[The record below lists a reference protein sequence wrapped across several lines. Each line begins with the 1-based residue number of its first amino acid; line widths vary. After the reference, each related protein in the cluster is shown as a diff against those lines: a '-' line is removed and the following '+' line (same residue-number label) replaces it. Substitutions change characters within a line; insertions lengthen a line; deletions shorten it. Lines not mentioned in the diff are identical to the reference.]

1 MGIGP
6 SQLSWFFAGVAT
18 ASLVIIGI
26 AGYKG
31 VDTDGGPGID
41 DPPFVR
47 HDVDR
52 AQQLFGLQFDEAQ
65 RDSMMDGLRTNH
77 DLYEI
82 MREIDLPNN
91 VVPAM
96 QFNVLAAGSL
106 PDMEQR
112 PVDWKLPESVSLPEN
127 REELAFYPVEKL
139 AVLIRDSKITSLEL
153 TELYLDRIARYDGE
167 LKTVV
172 TLTADLARRQARQ
185 ADEELARGTYRGPL
199 HGIPYGTKDLLDL
212 AGYPST
218 WGSEIYRDQVAT
230 ETAAVIR
237 KLEEAGAVHL
247 AKMSLGELAWGDV
260 WFGGMTRSPWNTEY
274 GSSGSSAGS
283 ASATAAG
290 LVAFAIG
297 SETLGSIVSPST
309 RNGVTGLRPTYDRV
323 SREGAMALSWS
334 MDKLGPITRSAH
346 DAALVFAA
354 IHGPAERK
362 ADDGYSGNAGHGST
376 GVGLHTPPDAVIAG
390 DGHGDGR
397 RSGRAAD
404 AAVSDP
410 VLIHRKTGVF
420 DLPFNYEP
428 DFDFENLKVGYVKS
442 AFESDYG
449 YREYDRAV
457 LEVLESLGAQLVPI
471 ELPKLPAAAIRFILS
486 VEAAAAF
493 DEITRSG
500 RDTMMVR
507 QIKNAWPNVFRTS
520 RFVPAVEYV
529 QANRI
534 RTLLMEQM
542 EEAIRGVDVYVSP
555 SFAGGNL
562 LITNLTGHP
571 SVSVPTGFDP
581 EVGLP
586 SSITF
591 NGHLFDE
598 GTVLALARAYQSVT
612 EHHHRIPPA
621 FLDAMGP
628 GTGD

>member
-6 SQLSWFFAGVAT
+6 SQLSWFLAGLAT
-18 ASLVIIGI
+18 ASLIIIGI
-26 AGYKG
+26 GSYKG
-31 VDTDGGPGID
+31 VDADGGSGIEK
-41 DPPFVR
+41 PPFVM

-52 AQQLFGLQFDEAQ
+52 AQQLLGLQFNEAQ
-65 RDSMMDGLRTNH
+65 RDSMMDGLRTNL
-77 DLYEI
+77 DFYKV

-91 VVPAM
+91 VAPAM

-106 PDMEQR
+106 PDLEQR
-112 PVDWKLPESVSLPEN
+112 PVDWKLPESVSLPDN

-139 AVLIRDSKITSLEL
+139 AVLIRERQITSTEL
-153 TELYLDRIARYDGE
+153 TELYLDRIARYDDE

-172 TLTADLARRQARQ
+172 TLTPELARRQARQ
-185 ADEELARGTYRGPL
+185 ADEEIARGMWRGPL

-218 WGSEIYRDQVAT
+218 WGSSIYKEQVPT
-230 ETAAVIR
+230 ETAVVIR
-237 KLEEAGAVHL
+237 KLDAAGAVHL
-247 AKMSLGELAWGDV
+247 AKLSLGELAWGDV

-290 LVAFAIG
+290 LMAFAIG

-334 MDKLGPITRSAH
+334 MDKIGPITRSAH

-354 IHGPAERK
+354 IHGPAEND
-362 ADDGYSGNAGHGST
+362 ADNRYTDT
-376 GVGLHTPPDAVIAG
+376 
-390 DGHGDGR
+390 
-397 RSGRAAD
+397 
-404 AAVSDP
+404 DP

-428 DFDFENLKVGYVKS
+428 DFDFENLKIGYVES
-442 AFESDYG
+442 AFEFDYG

-457 LEVLESLGAQLVPI
+457 LDVLESLGAQLVPI
-471 ELPKLPAAAIRFILS
+471 ALPDMPASAIRFILS

-520 RFVPAVEYV
+520 RFVPAVEYI

-542 EEAIRGVDVYVSP
+542 DEAISGVDVYVSP

-562 LITNLTGHP
+562 LVTNLTGHP
-571 SVSVPTGFDP
+571 SVVVPTGFEP
-581 EVGLP
+581 ESGLP
-586 SSITF
+586 ASITF

-612 EHHHRIPPA
+612 EHHRQIPPG
-621 FLDAMGP
+621 FLDSKEP
-628 GTGD
+628 GNGD

>member
-1 MGIGP
+1 MEYGMKQISWFLAGAAVATVMFVGIGGRLGWLDAD
-6 SQLSWFFAGVAT
+6 QAENGVP
-18 ASLVIIGI
+18 VF
-26 AGYKG
+26 
-31 VDTDGGPGID
+31 DM
-41 DPPFVR
+41 

-52 AQQLFGLQFDEAQ
+52 AQRLFGLRFDEAQ
-65 RDSMMDGLRTNH
+65 RDSMMDGLWTNL
-77 DLYEI
+77 DLYGI
-82 MREIDLPNN
+82 MREIDLPNH
-91 VVPAM
+91 VVPAL

-106 PDMEQR
+106 PDLEQR
-112 PVDWKLPESVSLPEN
+112 PVDWKLPESVPLPEN

-139 AVLIRDSKITSLEL
+139 AVLIRDREITSLEL
-153 TELYLDRIARYDGE
+153 TELYLDRIARFDDE
-167 LKTVV
+167 LMTVV
-172 TLTADLARRQARQ
+172 TLTPELARNQARR
-185 ADEELARGTYRGPL
+185 ADEELARGTWRGPL

-218 WGSEIYRDQVAT
+218 WGSAIYKDQVPA

-247 AKMSLGELAWGDV
+247 AKLSLGELAWGDV

-283 ASATAAG
+283 SSATAAG

-346 DAALVFAA
+346 DAALVFDA
-354 IHGPAERK
+354 IHGPA
-362 ADDGYSGNAGHGST
+362 
-376 GVGLHTPPDAVIAG
+376 G
-390 DGHGDGR
+390 DGQSAGEPAR
-397 RSGRAAD
+397 RSAD
-404 AAVSDP
+404 ARGTIQAGTVITDP

-428 DFDFENLKVGYVKS
+428 DFDFENLRIGIVKS

-449 YREYDRAV
+449 YSEYDGAV

-471 ELPKLPAAAIRFILS
+471 DLPDIPASAIRFILS

-493 DEITRSG
+493 DEVTRSG
-500 RDTMMVR
+500 RDTLMVR
-507 QIKNAWPNVFRTS
+507 QIKNAWPNVFRTA
-520 RFVPAVEYV
+520 RFVPAVEYI

-581 EVGLP
+581 ESGLP
-586 SSITF
+586 ASITF

-612 EHHHRIPPA
+612 EHHRRIPPG
-621 FLDAMGP
+621 FLDSTAP
-628 GTGD
+628 ETGD

>member
-6 SQLSWFFAGVAT
+6 SQLSWFFAGLAT
-18 ASLVIIGI
+18 ASLLIIGI

-31 VDTDGGPGID
+31 VDADGGPGFD
-41 DPPFVR
+41 EPPFVM

-65 RDSMMDGLRTNH
+65 RDSMMDGLRTNL
-77 DLYEI
+77 DLYEV
-82 MREIDLPNN
+82 MREIDLPNH

-106 PDMEQR
+106 PDLEQR
-112 PVDWKLPESVSLPEN
+112 PVDWKLPASVSLPEN

-139 AVLIRDSKITSLEL
+139 AVLIRDRKITSLEL
-153 TELYLDRIARYDGE
+153 TELYLDRIARYDDE
-167 LKTVV
+167 LMTVV
-172 TLTADLARRQARQ
+172 TLTPDLARRQARQ
-185 ADEELARGTYRGPL
+185 ADEELARGIWRGPL

-230 ETAAVIR
+230 ETAVVIR

-323 SREGAMALSWS
+323 SRQGAMALSWS

-354 IHGPAERK
+354 IHGPAER
-362 ADDGYSGNAGHGST
+362 N
-376 GVGLHTPPDAVIAG
+376 
-390 DGHGDGR
+390 
-397 RSGRAAD
+397 AD
-404 AAVSDP
+404 AGYSDP

-442 AFESDYG
+442 ALESDYG
-449 YREYDRAV
+449 YRDFDRAV

-471 ELPKLPAAAIRFILS
+471 ELPELPASAIRFILS

-493 DEITRSG
+493 DDITRSG

-534 RTLLMEQM
+534 RALIMEQM
-542 EEAIRGVDVYVSP
+542 DEAIRGVDVYVSP

-562 LITNLTGHP
+562 LVTNLTGHP
-571 SVSVPTGFDP
+571 SLSVPTGFDP
-581 EVGLP
+581 QVGLP
-586 SSITF
+586 TSITF

-612 EHHHRIPPA
+612 EHHLRIPPA
-621 FLDAMGP
+621 FLNAIGP
-628 GTGD
+628 DTGD

>member
-6 SQLSWFFAGVAT
+6 SQLSWFLAGLAT
-18 ASLVIIGI
+18 ASLIIIGI
-26 AGYKG
+26 GSYKG
-31 VDTDGGPGID
+31 VDADGGSGIEK
-41 DPPFVR
+41 PPFVM

-52 AQQLFGLQFDEAQ
+52 AQQLLGLQFNEAQ
-65 RDSMMDGLRTNH
+65 RDSMMDGLRTNL
-77 DLYEI
+77 DFYKV

-91 VVPAM
+91 VAPAM

-106 PDMEQR
+106 PDLEQR
-112 PVDWKLPESVSLPEN
+112 PVDWKLPESVSLPDN

-139 AVLIRDSKITSLEL
+139 AVLIRERQITSTEL
-153 TELYLDRIARYDGE
+153 TELYLDRIARYDDE

-172 TLTADLARRQARQ
+172 TLTPELARRQARQ
-185 ADEELARGTYRGPL
+185 ADEEIARGMWRGPL

-218 WGSEIYRDQVAT
+218 WGSSIYKEQVPT
-230 ETAAVIR
+230 ETAVVIR
-237 KLEEAGAVHL
+237 KLDAAGAVHL
-247 AKMSLGELAWGDV
+247 AKLSLGELAWGDV

-290 LVAFAIG
+290 LMAFAIG

-334 MDKLGPITRSAH
+334 MDKIGPITRSAH

-354 IHGPAERK
+354 IHGPAEND
-362 ADDGYSGNAGHGST
+362 ADNRYTDT
-376 GVGLHTPPDAVIAG
+376 
-390 DGHGDGR
+390 
-397 RSGRAAD
+397 
-404 AAVSDP
+404 DP

-428 DFDFENLKVGYVKS
+428 DFDFENLKIGYVES
-442 AFESDYG
+442 AFEFDYG

-457 LEVLESLGAQLVPI
+457 LDVLESLGAQLVPI
-471 ELPKLPAAAIRFILS
+471 ALPDMPASAIRFILS

-520 RFVPAVEYV
+520 RFVPAVEYI

-542 EEAIRGVDVYVSP
+542 EEAISGVDVYVSP

-571 SVSVPTGFDP
+571 SVTVPTGYDP

-586 SSITF
+586 ASITF

-598 GTVLALARAYQSVT
+598 GTVLALARAYQSAT
-612 EHHHRIPPA
+612 EFHRWTPRG
-621 FLDAMGP
+621 FLDP
-628 GTGD
+628 TEPETGE

>member
-1 MGIGP
+1 MGYGMKQI
-6 SQLSWFFAGVAT
+6 SWFLAGVAVAT
-18 ASLVIIGI
+18 AMIVGFGGRLG
-26 AGYKG
+26 G
-31 VDTDGGPGID
+31 VDAGPADNGAPD
-41 DPPFVR
+41 FDMY
-47 HDVDR
+47 DVER
-52 AQQLFGLQFDEAQ
+52 AQRLFGLRFDEAQ

-82 MREIDLPNN
+82 MREIDLPNH
-91 VVPAM
+91 VVPAL

-106 PDMEQR
+106 PDLQQR
-112 PVDWKLPESVSLPEN
+112 PVDWKLPESVPMPDN

-139 AVLIRDSKITSLEL
+139 AVLIRERKINSLEL
-153 TELYLDRIARYDGE
+153 TDLYLDRIARYDDE
-167 LKTVV
+167 LMSVV
-172 TLTADLARRQARQ
+172 TLTPELARSQARR
-185 ADEELARGTYRGPL
+185 ADEELAAGIWRGPL

-218 WGSEIYRDQVAT
+218 WGSAIYKDQVAA

-237 KLEEAGAVHL
+237 KLEQAGAVHL
-247 AKMSLGELAWGDV
+247 AKLSLGELAWGDV
-260 WFGGMTRSPWNTEY
+260 WFGGMTRSPWNTEH

-323 SREGAMALSWS
+323 SRQGAMALSWS

-354 IHGPAERK
+354 IHGPGENM
-362 ADDGYSGNAGHGST
+362 ADAGRSGNIGHTGNSGDGST
-376 GVGLHTPPDAVIAG
+376 GGPV
-390 DGHGDGR
+390 
-397 RSGRAAD
+397 
-404 AAVSDP
+404 VSDP

-428 DFDFENLKVGYVKS
+428 DFDFENLKIGYIQS

-471 ELPKLPAAAIRFILS
+471 ELPEIPASAIRFILS

-493 DEITRSG
+493 DELTQSG
-500 RDTMMVR
+500 RDAMMVR
-507 QIKNAWPNVFRTS
+507 QIKNAWPNVFRTA
-520 RFVPAVEYV
+520 RFVPAVEYI

-542 EEAIRGVDVYVSP
+542 EEAISGVDVYVSP

-562 LITNLTGHP
+562 LVTNLTGHP
-571 SVSVPTGFDP
+571 SVVVPTGFEP
-581 EVGLP
+581 ESGLP
-586 SSITF
+586 ASITF

-612 EHHHRIPPA
+612 EHHRQIPPG
-621 FLDAMGP
+621 FLDSKEP
-628 GTGD
+628 GNGD

>member
-6 SQLSWFFAGVAT
+6 SQLSWFLAGLAT
-18 ASLVIIGI
+18 ASLIIIGI
-26 AGYKG
+26 GSYKG
-31 VDTDGGPGID
+31 VDADGGSGIEK
-41 DPPFVR
+41 PPFVM

-52 AQQLFGLQFDEAQ
+52 AQQLLGLQFNEAQ
-65 RDSMMDGLRTNH
+65 RDSMMDGLRTNL
-77 DLYEI
+77 DFYKV

-91 VVPAM
+91 VAPAM

-106 PDMEQR
+106 PDLEQR
-112 PVDWKLPESVSLPEN
+112 PVDWKLPESVSLPDN

-139 AVLIRDSKITSLEL
+139 AVLIRERQITSTEL
-153 TELYLDRIARYDGE
+153 TELYLDRIARYDDE

-172 TLTADLARRQARQ
+172 TLTPELARRQARQ
-185 ADEELARGTYRGPL
+185 ADEEIARGMWRGPL

-218 WGSEIYRDQVAT
+218 WGSSIYKEQVPT
-230 ETAAVIR
+230 ETAVVIR
-237 KLEEAGAVHL
+237 KLDAAGAVHL
-247 AKMSLGELAWGDV
+247 AKLSLGELAWGDV

-290 LVAFAIG
+290 LMAFAIG

-334 MDKLGPITRSAH
+334 MDKIGPITRSAH

-354 IHGPAERK
+354 IHGPAEND
-362 ADDGYSGNAGHGST
+362 ADNRYTDT
-376 GVGLHTPPDAVIAG
+376 
-390 DGHGDGR
+390 
-397 RSGRAAD
+397 
-404 AAVSDP
+404 DP

-428 DFDFENLKVGYVKS
+428 DFDFENLKIGYVES
-442 AFESDYG
+442 AFEFDYG

-457 LEVLESLGAQLVPI
+457 LDVLESLGAQLVPI
-471 ELPKLPAAAIRFILS
+471 ALPDMPASAIRFILS

>member
-6 SQLSWFFAGVAT
+6 SQLSWFLAGLAT
-18 ASLVIIGI
+18 ASLIIIGI
-26 AGYKG
+26 GSYKG
-31 VDTDGGPGID
+31 VDADGGSGID
-41 DPPFVR
+41 EPPFVMQ
-47 HDVDR
+47 DVDR
-52 AQQLFGLQFDEAQ
+52 AQRLLGLGFDEAE
-65 RDSMMDGLRTNH
+65 RDSMMDGLRTNL
-77 DLYEI
+77 DLYNI

-91 VVPAM
+91 VAPAM
-96 QFNVLAAGSL
+96 QFNVLAAGTL
-106 PDMEQR
+106 PDLEQR
-112 PVDWKLPESVSLPEN
+112 PVDWKLPESAALPDN

-139 AVLIRDSKITSLEL
+139 AVLIRERQITSLEL
-153 TELYLDRIARYDGE
+153 TEIYLDRIARYDDE

-185 ADEELARGTYRGPL
+185 ADEEIARGMWRGPL

-218 WGSEIYRDQVAT
+218 WGSSIYKEQIPT
-230 ETAAVIR
+230 ETAVVIR
-237 KLEEAGAVHL
+237 KLDAAGAVHL
-247 AKMSLGELAWGDV
+247 AKLSLGELAWGDV

-334 MDKLGPITRSAH
+334 MDKIGPITRSAH
-346 DAALVFAA
+346 DAALVFSA
-354 IHGPAERK
+354 IHGPAEYDADNRHTGTGKTGGTGGSESTRGSERTSGSESK
-362 ADDGYSGNAGHGST
+362 AEAAG
-376 GVGLHTPPDAVIAG
+376 
-390 DGHGDGR
+390 
-397 RSGRAAD
+397 
-404 AAVSDP
+404 SDP

-420 DLPFNYEP
+420 ELPFNYEP
-428 DFDFENLKVGYVKS
+428 DFDFENLKIGYVES
-442 AFESDYG
+442 AFEADYG
-449 YREYDRAV
+449 YREYDKAV

-471 ELPKLPAAAIRFILS
+471 ELPEIPASAIRFILS

-493 DEITRSG
+493 DEVTRSG

-542 EEAIRGVDVYVSP
+542 EEAISGVDVYVSP
-555 SFAGGNL
+555 SFAGDNL
-562 LITNLTGHP
+562 LVTNLTGHP

-581 EVGLP
+581 QVGLP
-586 SSITF
+586 VSITF

-598 GTVLALARAYQSVT
+598 GTVLSLARAYQSVT
-612 EHHHRIPPA
+612 EHHRRIPPG
-621 FLDAMGP
+621 FLDPTQP

>member
-1 MGIGP
+1 MGYGMKQI
-6 SQLSWFFAGVAT
+6 SWFLAGVAVAT
-18 ASLVIIGI
+18 AMIVGFGGRLG
-26 AGYKG
+26 G
-31 VDTDGGPGID
+31 VDAGPADNGAPD
-41 DPPFVR
+41 FDMY
-47 HDVDR
+47 DVER
-52 AQQLFGLQFDEAQ
+52 AQRLFGLRFDEAQ

-82 MREIDLPNN
+82 MREIDLPNH
-91 VVPAM
+91 VVPAL

-106 PDMEQR
+106 PDLQQR
-112 PVDWKLPESVSLPEN
+112 PVDWKLPESVPLPEN

-139 AVLIRDSKITSLEL
+139 AVLIRERKITSLEL
-153 TELYLDRIARYDGE
+153 TELYLDRIARYDDE
-167 LKTVV
+167 LMSVV
-172 TLTADLARRQARQ
+172 TLTPELARSQARR
-185 ADEELARGTYRGPL
+185 ADEELAAGIWRGPL

-218 WGSEIYRDQVAT
+218 WGSTIFKEQVPS

-247 AKMSLGELAWGDV
+247 AKLSLGELAWGDV
-260 WFGGMTRSPWNTEY
+260 WFGGMTRSPWNTEF

-283 ASATAAG
+283 SSATAAG

-354 IHGPAERK
+354 IHGPADDQ
-362 ADDGYSGNAGHGST
+362 ADTGHAGTGRVGST
-376 GVGLHTPPDAVIAG
+376 
-390 DGHGDGR
+390 
-397 RSGRAAD
+397 SGSAAT
-404 AAVSDP
+404 DP

-449 YREYDRAV
+449 YSEYDA
-457 LEVLESLGAQLVPI
+457 EVLDVLTSLGAQLVPI
-471 ELPKLPAAAIRFILS
+471 ELPDIPASAIRFILS

-493 DEITRSG
+493 DEVTRTG
-500 RDTMMVR
+500 RDTLMVR
-507 QIKNAWPNVFRTS
+507 QIKNAWPNVFRTA
-520 RFVPAVEYV
+520 RFVPAVEYI

-586 SSITF
+586 ASITF

-598 GTVLALARAYQSVT
+598 GTLLALARAYQSVT
-612 EHHHRIPPA
+612 EHHRLIPPG
-621 FLDAMGP
+621 FLDSKAP
-628 GTGD
+628 EAGD

>member
-1 MGIGP
+1 MGYGMKQI
-6 SQLSWFFAGVAT
+6 SWFLAGVAVAT
-18 ASLVIIGI
+18 AMIVGFGGRLG
-26 AGYKG
+26 G
-31 VDTDGGPGID
+31 VDAGPADNGAPD
-41 DPPFVR
+41 FDMY
-47 HDVDR
+47 DVER
-52 AQQLFGLQFDEAQ
+52 AQRLFGLRFDEAQ

-82 MREIDLPNN
+82 MREIDLPNH
-91 VVPAM
+91 VVPAL

-106 PDMEQR
+106 PDLQQR
-112 PVDWKLPESVSLPEN
+112 PVDWKLPESVPLPEN

-139 AVLIRDSKITSLEL
+139 AVLIRERKITSLEL
-153 TELYLDRIARYDGE
+153 TELYLDRIARYDDE
-167 LKTVV
+167 LMTVV
-172 TLTADLARRQARQ
+172 TLTPELARSQARR
-185 ADEELARGTYRGPL
+185 ADEELAAGIWRGPL

-218 WGSEIYRDQVAT
+218 WGSTIFKEQVPS

-247 AKMSLGELAWGDV
+247 AKLSLGELAWGDV
-260 WFGGMTRSPWNTEY
+260 WFGGMTRSPWNTEF

-283 ASATAAG
+283 SSATAAG

-354 IHGPAERK
+354 IHGPADDQ
-362 ADDGYSGNAGHGST
+362 ADTGHAGTGRVGST
-376 GVGLHTPPDAVIAG
+376 
-390 DGHGDGR
+390 
-397 RSGRAAD
+397 SGSAAT
-404 AAVSDP
+404 DP

-449 YREYDRAV
+449 YSEYDA
-457 LEVLESLGAQLVPI
+457 EVLDVLTSLGAQLVPI
-471 ELPKLPAAAIRFILS
+471 ELPDIPASAIRFILS

-493 DEITRSG
+493 DEVTRTG
-500 RDTMMVR
+500 RDTLMVR
-507 QIKNAWPNVFRTS
+507 QIKNAWPNVFRTA
-520 RFVPAVEYV
+520 RFVPAVEYI

-586 SSITF
+586 ASITF

-598 GTVLALARAYQSVT
+598 GTLLALARAYQSVT
-612 EHHHRIPPA
+612 EHHRLIPPG
-621 FLDAMGP
+621 FLDSTAP
-628 GTGD
+628 EAGD

>member
-6 SQLSWFFAGVAT
+6 SQLSWFLAGLAT
-18 ASLVIIGI
+18 ASLIIIGI
-26 AGYKG
+26 GSYKG
-31 VDTDGGPGID
+31 VDADGGSGID
-41 DPPFVR
+41 EPPFVMQ
-47 HDVDR
+47 DVDR
-52 AQQLFGLQFDEAQ
+52 AQRLLGLQFDEAE
-65 RDSMMDGLRTNH
+65 RDSMMDGLRTNL
-77 DLYEI
+77 DLYNI

-91 VVPAM
+91 VAPAM
-96 QFNVLAAGSL
+96 QFNVLAAGTL
-106 PDMEQR
+106 PDREQR
-112 PVDWKLPESVSLPEN
+112 PVDWKLPESAALPDN

-139 AVLIRDSKITSLEL
+139 AVLIRERQITSLEL
-153 TELYLDRIARYDGE
+153 TEIYLDRIARYDDE

-185 ADEELARGTYRGPL
+185 ADEEIARGMWRGPL

-218 WGSEIYRDQVAT
+218 WGSSIYKEQIPT
-230 ETAAVIR
+230 ETAVVIR
-237 KLEEAGAVHL
+237 KLDAAGAVHL
-247 AKMSLGELAWGDV
+247 AKLSLGELAWGDV

-323 SREGAMALSWS
+323 SREGAMSLSWS
-334 MDKLGPITRSAH
+334 MDKIGPITRSAH

-354 IHGPAERK
+354 IHGPAENDADNRHTDTGKTGRTGGSESTRGSERTSGSESK
-362 ADDGYSGNAGHGST
+362 AEAAG
-376 GVGLHTPPDAVIAG
+376 
-390 DGHGDGR
+390 
-397 RSGRAAD
+397 
-404 AAVSDP
+404 SDP

-428 DFDFENLKVGYVKS
+428 DFDFENLKIGYVES
-442 AFESDYG
+442 AFEADYG
-449 YREYDRAV
+449 YREYDKAV

-471 ELPKLPAAAIRFILS
+471 ELPEIPASAIRFILS

-493 DEITRSG
+493 DEVTRSG

-542 EEAIRGVDVYVSP
+542 EEAISGVDVYVSP
-555 SFAGGNL
+555 SFAGDNL
-562 LITNLTGHP
+562 LVTNLTGHP

-581 EVGLP
+581 QVGLP
-586 SSITF
+586 VSITF

-598 GTVLALARAYQSVT
+598 GTVLSLARAYQSVT
-612 EHHHRIPPA
+612 EHHRRIPPG
-621 FLDAMGP
+621 FLDPTQP